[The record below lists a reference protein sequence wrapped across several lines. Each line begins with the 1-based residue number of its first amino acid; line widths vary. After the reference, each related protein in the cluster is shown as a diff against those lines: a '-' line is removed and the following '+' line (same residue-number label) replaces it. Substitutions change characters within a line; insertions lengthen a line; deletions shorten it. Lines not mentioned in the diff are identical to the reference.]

1 MATTANERTTNSQ
14 STGPPRSKMAP
25 IKSITITS
33 YDGGV
38 STVLQA
44 HRDACDAL
52 LTRAL
57 GERSCE
63 PELAAAIE
71 YAVLAPG
78 KRLRPALVRL
88 ANQCIGGELQDAEAP
103 AAAVEM
109 IHAFSLVH
117 DDLPALDNDDL
128 RRGRPTL
135 HRHADEATAILAGDA
150 MPMLAMRLLAH
161 TPNGPAMCSVLA
173 EATLRMIEGQM
184 MDMAAEREALAIDEQ
199 NLRALQAGKTGA
211 LLVAAVELG
220 ALSAK
225 ASTPQI
231 EALTAWAN
239 HLGQLFQ
246 LTDDLLDATASSET
260 MGKRTGK
267 DEGKSKLTGVRV
279 YGLAGLRD
287 RIQTCRQDALDAL
300 QMFGPEAADLRLLTQ
315 EMVDRSH

>member
-1 MATTANERTTNSQ
+1 M
-14 STGPPRSKMAP
+14 
-25 IKSITITS
+25 
-33 YDGGV
+33 

-44 HRDACDAL
+44 HREACDAL
-52 LTRAL
+52 LARAL
-57 GERSCE
+57 ERRSCE

-88 ANQCIGGELQDAEAP
+88 TNQCIGGELEDAESP

-117 DDLPALDNDDL
+117 DDLPALDDDDL

-135 HRHADEATAILAGDA
+135 HRHTDEATAILAGDA
-150 MPMLAMRLLAH
+150 MPMLAMKLL
-161 TPNGPAMCSVLA
+161 TESTNGSAMCAVLA

-184 MDMAAEREALAIDEQ
+184 MDMAAEREDLAVDEQ
-199 NLRALQAGKTGA
+199 NLQALQAGKTGA

-225 ASTPQI
+225 ASSFQM
-231 EALTAWAN
+231 EALKVWGN
-239 HLGQLFQ
+239 HLGELFQ
-246 LTDDLLDATASSET
+246 LTDDLLDATASTET

-267 DEGKSKLTGVRV
+267 DEGKFKLTGVRV
-279 YGLAGLRD
+279 YGLSGLRD
-287 RIQTCRQDALDAL
+287 RIQSCRQDALNAL
-300 QMFGPEAADLRLLTQ
+300 QSFGPEASDLRLLTE
-315 EMVDRSH
+315 EMADRSR

>member
-1 MATTANERTTNSQ
+1 M
-14 STGPPRSKMAP
+14 
-25 IKSITITS
+25 
-33 YDGGV
+33 
-38 STVLQA
+38 
-44 HRDACDAL
+44 
-52 LTRAL
+52 
-57 GERSCE
+57 
-63 PELAAAIE
+63 
-71 YAVLAPG
+71 
-78 KRLRPALVRL
+78 
-88 ANQCIGGELQDAEAP
+88 
-103 AAAVEM
+103 
-109 IHAFSLVH
+109 
-117 DDLPALDNDDL
+117 

-135 HRHADEATAILAGDA
+135 HRHANEATAILAGDA
-150 MPMLAMRLLAH
+150 MPMLAMKLLAH

-315 EMVDRSH
+315 EMADRSH

>member
-1 MATTANERTTNSQ
+1 M
-14 STGPPRSKMAP
+14 
-25 IKSITITS
+25 
-33 YDGGV
+33 

-44 HRDACDAL
+44 HREACDAL
-52 LTRAL
+52 LARAL
-57 GERSCE
+57 KRRRCE

-88 ANQCIGGELQDAEAP
+88 ANQCIGGELEDAAAP
-103 AAAVEM
+103 ATAVEM

-117 DDLPALDNDDL
+117 DDLPALDDDDL

-135 HRHADEATAILAGDA
+135 HRHTDEATAILAGDA
-150 MPMLAMRLLAH
+150 MPMLAMKLLAES
-161 TPNGPAMCSVLA
+161 PNGAAMCAVLA

-184 MDMAAEREALAIDEQ
+184 MDMAAEREALAVDEQ
-199 NLRALQAGKTGA
+199 NLQALQAGKTGA
-211 LLVAAVELG
+211 LLVAAVEMG

-225 ASTPQI
+225 ASVPQI
-231 EALTAWAN
+231 EALKTWGS
-239 HLGQLFQ
+239 HLGNLFQ
-246 LTDDLLDATASSET
+246 LTDDLLDATASTET

-279 YGLAGLRD
+279 YGLSGLRD

-300 QMFGPEAADLRLLTQ
+300 QTFGPEASELRLLTE
-315 EMVDRSH
+315 EMADRSR

>member
-1 MATTANERTTNSQ
+1 M
-14 STGPPRSKMAP
+14 
-25 IKSITITS
+25 
-33 YDGGV
+33 

-52 LTRAL
+52 LARAL
-57 GERSCE
+57 ERRRCE

-88 ANQCIGGELQDAEAP
+88 ANQCIGGASEDAEAP

-117 DDLPALDNDDL
+117 DDLPALDDDDL

-135 HRHADEATAILAGDA
+135 HRHTDEATAILAGDA
-150 MPMLAMRLLAH
+150 MPMLAMQLLAGS
-161 TPNGPAMCSVLA
+161 PNGSAMCAVLA

-184 MDMAAEREALAIDEQ
+184 MDMAAEREALAINEQ
-199 NLRALQAGKTGA
+199 NLRALQTGKTGA
-211 LLVAAVELG
+211 LLVASVES

-225 ASTPQI
+225 DSTSQIQALNTWAS
-231 EALTAWAN
+231 
-239 HLGQLFQ
+239 HLGELFQ
-246 LTDDLLDATASSET
+246 LTDDLLDATASTET

-279 YGLAGLRD
+279 YGLPGLRD
-287 RIQTCRQDALDAL
+287 RIQIRRQDALDAL
-300 QMFGPEAADLRLLTQ
+300 QSFGPEASDLRLLTQ
-315 EMVDRSH
+315 EMADRSR

>member
-1 MATTANERTTNSQ
+1 M
-14 STGPPRSKMAP
+14 
-25 IKSITITS
+25 
-33 YDGGV
+33 

-52 LTRAL
+52 LARAL
-57 GERSCE
+57 ERRRCE

-88 ANQCIGGELQDAEAP
+88 ANQCIGGALEDAESP

-117 DDLPALDNDDL
+117 DDLPALDDDDL

-135 HRHADEATAILAGDA
+135 HRHTDEATAILAGDA
-150 MPMLAMRLLAH
+150 MPMLAMQLLAGS
-161 TPNGPAMCSVLA
+161 PNGSAMCAVLA

-184 MDMAAEREALAIDEQ
+184 MDMAAEREALAINEQ
-199 NLRALQAGKTGA
+199 NLRALQTGKTGA
-211 LLVAAVELG
+211 LLVASVELG

-225 ASTPQI
+225 ASTSQI
-231 EALTAWAN
+231 EALNAWAS
-239 HLGQLFQ
+239 HLGELFQ
-246 LTDDLLDATASSET
+246 LTDDLLDATASTET

-267 DEGKSKLTGVRV
+267 DEGKFKLTGVRV
-279 YGLAGLRD
+279 YGLPGLRD
-287 RIQTCRQDALDAL
+287 RIQIRRQDALDAL
-300 QMFGPEAADLRLLTQ
+300 QSFGPEASDLRLLTQ
-315 EMVDRSH
+315 EMADRSR

>member
-1 MATTANERTTNSQ
+1 M
-14 STGPPRSKMAP
+14 
-25 IKSITITS
+25 
-33 YDGGV
+33 

-52 LTRAL
+52 LARAL
-57 GERSCE
+57 ERRRCE

-88 ANQCIGGELQDAEAP
+88 ANQCIGGAPEDAEAP

-117 DDLPALDNDDL
+117 DDLPALDDDDL

-135 HRHADEATAILAGDA
+135 HRHTDEATAILAGDA
-150 MPMLAMRLLAH
+150 MPMLAMNLLAES
-161 TPNGPAMCSVLA
+161 PNGSAMCAVLA

-184 MDMAAEREALAIDEQ
+184 MDMAAEREALAINEQ
-199 NLRALQAGKTGA
+199 NLRALQTGKTGA
-211 LLVAAVELG
+211 LLVASVELG

-225 ASTPQI
+225 ASTSHI
-231 EALTAWAN
+231 ESLNAWAS
-239 HLGQLFQ
+239 HLGELFQ
-246 LTDDLLDATASSET
+246 LTDDLLDATASTET

-267 DEGKSKLTGVRV
+267 DEGKFKLTGVRV
-279 YGLAGLRD
+279 YGLPGLRD
-287 RIQTCRQDALDAL
+287 RIQSCRQDALDTL
-300 QMFGPEAADLRLLTQ
+300 QSFGPEASDLRLLTQ
-315 EMVDRSH
+315 EMADRSR

>member
-1 MATTANERTTNSQ
+1 M
-14 STGPPRSKMAP
+14 
-25 IKSITITS
+25 
-33 YDGGV
+33 

-52 LTRAL
+52 LARAL
-57 GERSCE
+57 ERRRCE

-88 ANQCIGGELQDAEAP
+88 ANQCIGGEMKDAEAP

-117 DDLPALDNDDL
+117 DDLPALDDDDL

-135 HRHADEATAILAGDA
+135 HRHTNEATAILAGDA
-150 MPMLAMRLLAH
+150 MPMLAMQLLAGS
-161 TPNGPAMCSVLA
+161 PNGSAMCAVLA

-184 MDMAAEREALAIDEQ
+184 MDMAAERDTLAINEQ
-199 NLRALQAGKTGA
+199 NLRALQTGKTGA
-211 LLVAAVELG
+211 LLVASVELG

-225 ASTPQI
+225 ASTSQI
-231 EALTAWAN
+231 EALNAWAS
-239 HLGQLFQ
+239 HLGELFQ
-246 LTDDLLDATASSET
+246 LTDDLLDATASTET

-279 YGLAGLRD
+279 YGVPGLRD
-287 RIQTCRQDALDAL
+287 QIQRCRQDALDAL
-300 QMFGPEAADLRLLTQ
+300 QSFGPEASDLRLLTQ
-315 EMVDRSH
+315 EMADRSR

>member
-1 MATTANERTTNSQ
+1 M
-14 STGPPRSKMAP
+14 
-25 IKSITITS
+25 TS

-38 STVLQA
+38 STVLEA
-44 HRDACDAL
+44 HFEACDAL

-57 GERSCE
+57 ERRNCE
-63 PELAAAIE
+63 PELAAAIR

-88 ANQCIGGELQDAEAP
+88 ANQCVGGKLADADAP

-117 DDLPALDNDDL
+117 DDLPALDDDDL

-135 HRHADEATAILAGDA
+135 HRHANEATAILAGDA
-150 MPMLAMRLLAH
+150 MPMFAIRLLAEV
-161 TPNGPAMCSVLA
+161 PNGSAMCNVLA

-184 MDMAAEREALAIDEQ
+184 MDMAAEREALPVDEE
-199 NLRALQAGKTGA
+199 NLRTLQAGKTGA

-220 ALSAK
+220 CLSAK
-225 ASTPQI
+225 ASAQQTN
-231 EALTAWAN
+231 ALITWAS
-239 HLGQLFQ
+239 HLGELFQ
-246 LTDDLLDATASSET
+246 LTDDLLDATASTET

-279 YGLAGLRD
+279 YGLPGLRD
-287 RIQTCRQDALDAL
+287 RIQICRQNALDAL
-300 QMFGPEAADLRLLTQ
+300 QTFGPAAADLRLLTE
-315 EMVDRSH
+315 EMADRSR

>member
-1 MATTANERTTNSQ
+1 M
-14 STGPPRSKMAP
+14 
-25 IKSITITS
+25 
-33 YDGGV
+33 

-52 LTRAL
+52 LARAL
-57 GERSCE
+57 ERRRCE

-88 ANQCIGGELQDAEAP
+88 ANQCIGGALEDAESP

-117 DDLPALDNDDL
+117 DDLPALDDDDL

-135 HRHADEATAILAGDA
+135 HRHTDEATAILAGDA
-150 MPMLAMRLLAH
+150 MPMLAMNLLAESH
-161 TPNGPAMCSVLA
+161 NGSTMCAVLA

-184 MDMAAEREALAIDEQ
+184 MDMAAEREALAINEQ
-199 NLRALQAGKTGA
+199 NLRALQTGKTGA
-211 LLVAAVELG
+211 LLVASVELG
-220 ALSAK
+220 ALSAN
-225 ASTPQI
+225 ASTSQI
-231 EALTAWAN
+231 EALNAWAS
-239 HLGQLFQ
+239 HLGELFQ
-246 LTDDLLDATASSET
+246 LTDDLLDATASTET

-279 YGLAGLRD
+279 YGLPGLRD
-287 RIQTCRQDALDAL
+287 RIQICQQDALDAL
-300 QMFGPEAADLRLLTQ
+300 QSFGPEASDLRLLTQ
-315 EMVDRSH
+315 EMADRSR

>member
-1 MATTANERTTNSQ
+1 
-14 STGPPRSKMAP
+14 
-25 IKSITITS
+25 
-33 YDGGV
+33 
-38 STVLQA
+38 
-44 HRDACDAL
+44 
-52 LTRAL
+52 
-57 GERSCE
+57 
-63 PELAAAIE
+63 
-71 YAVLAPG
+71 
-78 KRLRPALVRL
+78 
-88 ANQCIGGELQDAEAP
+88 
-103 AAAVEM
+103 M

-135 HRHADEATAILAGDA
+135 HRHTDEATAILAGDA
-150 MPMLAMRLLAH
+150 LPMLAMKLLAQ
-161 TPNGPAMCSVLA
+161 TPNGPAMCNVLA

-231 EALTAWAN
+231 EALNAWAN
-239 HLGQLFQ
+239 HLGELFQ
-246 LTDDLLDATASSET
+246 LTDDLLDATASSEA

-267 DEGKSKLTGVRV
+267 DVGKSKLTGVRV

-300 QMFGPEAADLRLLTQ
+300 QMFGPEATDLRLLTQ
-315 EMVDRSH
+315 EMADRSH

>member
-1 MATTANERTTNSQ
+1 M
-14 STGPPRSKMAP
+14 
-25 IKSITITS
+25 
-33 YDGGV
+33 

-52 LTRAL
+52 LARAL
-57 GERSCE
+57 ERRRCE

-88 ANQCIGGELQDAEAP
+88 ANQCIGGALEDAEAP

-117 DDLPALDNDDL
+117 DDLPALDDDDL

-135 HRHADEATAILAGDA
+135 HRHTDEATAILTGDA
-150 MPMLAMRLLAH
+150 MPMLAMQLLAKS
-161 TPNGPAMCSVLA
+161 PNGSAMCAVLA

-184 MDMAAEREALAIDEQ
+184 MDMAAERETLAINEQ
-199 NLRALQAGKTGA
+199 NLRALQTGKTGA
-211 LLVAAVELG
+211 LLMASVELG
-220 ALSAK
+220 ALSAN
-225 ASTPQI
+225 ASTSQI
-231 EALTAWAN
+231 EALNAWAS
-239 HLGQLFQ
+239 HLGELFQ
-246 LTDDLLDATASSET
+246 LTDDLLDATASTET

-279 YGLAGLRD
+279 YGLPGLRD
-287 RIQTCRQDALDAL
+287 RIQICQQDALDAL
-300 QMFGPEAADLRLLTQ
+300 QSFGPEASDLRLLTQ
-315 EMVDRSH
+315 EMADRSR

>member
-1 MATTANERTTNSQ
+1 M
-14 STGPPRSKMAP
+14 
-25 IKSITITS
+25 
-33 YDGGV
+33 

-44 HRDACDAL
+44 HREACDAL
-52 LTRAL
+52 LARAL
-57 GERSCE
+57 ERRRCE

-88 ANQCIGGELQDAEAP
+88 TNQCIGGELEDAESP

-117 DDLPALDNDDL
+117 DDLPALDDDDL

-135 HRHADEATAILAGDA
+135 HRHTDEATAILAGDA
-150 MPMLAMRLLAH
+150 MPMLAMKLL
-161 TPNGPAMCSVLA
+161 TESTNGSAMCAVLA

-184 MDMAAEREALAIDEQ
+184 MDMAAEREDLAVDEQ
-199 NLRALQAGKTGA
+199 NLQALQAGKTGA

-225 ASTPQI
+225 ASSFQM
-231 EALTAWAN
+231 EALKVWGN
-239 HLGQLFQ
+239 HLGELFQ
-246 LTDDLLDATASSET
+246 LTDDLLDATASTET

-267 DEGKSKLTGVRV
+267 DEGKFKLTGVRV
-279 YGLAGLRD
+279 YGLSGLRD
-287 RIQTCRQDALDAL
+287 RIQSCRQDALNAL
-300 QMFGPEAADLRLLTQ
+300 QSFGPEASDLRLLTE
-315 EMVDRSH
+315 EMADRSR